1 MKKLSIIFITLA
13 LIAGAVLLVVQKKH
27 RLAAAPATSDRPL
40 AVRTAIAELGS
51 LEQTR
56 SYLGRVE
63 PWQVNKVSS
72 QITSRVIQIPV
83 KEGDRVR
90 KGDTLL
96 LLDDQE
102 MREAVEA
109 AQAQVQQSRDQAA
122 GLQATVTTQ
131 TQSMKFWE
139 KELARDEVLARE
151 GAIAQATADA
161 TADHLNEASG
171 RLTASQKSL
180 QSARSQIQIQEKR
193 LAQTATRLAYAEIKS
208 PFDGVVTT
216 RAVDPGDLAVPGKV
230 LFEIEDQSLFKLCF
244 NVPQSE
250 IVSLQEGMSVWSQ
263 DRQTESV
270 MKISRIY
277 PALNPDRT
285 VTVEVHA
292 PAAANLR
299 SGSYLPVEVNLKRLE
314 NVTLIPE
321 DCLLPSPKGEI
332 AVFTVEDGVT
342 RAHFVKVLA
351 TSKGISAVDGL
362 SAGTNVI
369 RSTFLGW
376 NRLAGGEPVEVIQ

>member
-56 SYLGRVE
+56 SYLGRVD